1 MLMIEIQKSRLMG
14 VIVSLTHLS
23 ALAVIILID
32 IAGWMKLLLLV
43 IVIASFANVVRRVVI
58 RRAHNAITAI
68 EVDSENN
75 MSLIDGIGNSNR
87 VSRLRSVFVNSIVT
101 FASMAVE
108 GKRLPQNLVIPFDAV
123 DKEKFR
129 RLRVALKKF

>member
-1 MLMIEIQKSRLMG
+1 MLIIEIQKSRLMG

>member
-1 MLMIEIQKSRLMG
+1 MLIIEIQKSRLMG

-23 ALAVIILID
+23 TLAVIILID

-43 IVIASFANVVRRVVI
+43 IVIASFANVVKRVVI

>member
-1 MLMIEIQKSRLMG
+1 MLIIEIQKSRLMG

-101 FASMAVE
+101 FATMVVE

>member
-1 MLMIEIQKSRLMG
+1 MLIIEIQKSRLMG
-14 VIVSLTHLS
+14 AIVSLTHLS

-101 FASMAVE
+101 FATMAVE

>member
-1 MLMIEIQKSRLMG
+1 MLIIEIQKSRLMG

-23 ALAVIILID
+23 VLAVIILID

-43 IVIASFANVVRRVVI
+43 IVIASFANVVKRVVI

-101 FASMAVE
+101 FATMAVE

>member
-1 MLMIEIQKSRLMG
+1 MLIIEIQKSRLMG

-101 FASMAVE
+101 FATMAVE